1 MSTFLLKLAG
11 LAWSPEQLRSL
22 LGPAALGIDGL
33 ELDVLHAVEGRE
45 TYAYLTIPG
54 ALAAT
59 AAGAMRRV
67 FDTDL
72 PAHCSAAQ
80 VIELSCTQDVAGQAA
95 GRPASWHY
103 IVETD
108 IQPGAEQDFND
119 WYSTEHLPGLAAV
132 PGTVRARRYLARPA
146 APRYYAAY
154 DLETLETFG
163 SEPWLAVRAT
173 DWSSR
178 VRPSF
183 MNTKRTMFKRVPPQ
197 KEA

>member
-1 MSTFLLKLAG
+1 MSTFLLKLTG

-22 LGPAALGIDGL
+22 LGPAALGIDELGL
-33 ELDVLHAVEGRE
+33 EVFHAVEGAE
-45 TYAYLTIPG
+45 TYAYLEVPE

-59 AAGAMRRV
+59 AAGAIRRV
-67 FDTDL
+67 FDTEL
-72 PAHCSAAQ
+72 PATCSAAQ
-80 VIELSCTQDVAGQAA
+80 VIELSCTLDVAGRAA
-95 GRPASWHY
+95 GRPAPWHY

-108 IQPGAEQDFND
+108 IQPQAEQDFND

-173 DWSSR
+173 EWSSR

-197 KEA
+197 QES

>member
-1 MSTFLLKLAG
+1 MSIFLLKLTG
-11 LAWSPEQLRSL
+11 LAWSPEQLRGL
-22 LGPAALGIDGL
+22 LGSAALGIAEL
-33 ELDVLHAVEGRE
+33 RLDVFHALEETE
-45 TYAYLTIPG
+45 TYAYLEIPE

-67 FDTDL
+67 FDAEL
-72 PAHCSAAQ
+72 PAHCSAAE
-80 VIELSCTQDVAGQAA
+80 VIELSCTLDVAGQAA
-95 GRPASWHY
+95 GRPAPWHY

-108 IQPGAEQDFND
+108 VQPQAEQDFND
-119 WYSTEHLPGLAAV
+119 WYCTEHLPGLAAV

-183 MNTKRTMFKRVPPQ
+183 MNTKRTMFKRITPQ
-197 KEA
+197 QEA